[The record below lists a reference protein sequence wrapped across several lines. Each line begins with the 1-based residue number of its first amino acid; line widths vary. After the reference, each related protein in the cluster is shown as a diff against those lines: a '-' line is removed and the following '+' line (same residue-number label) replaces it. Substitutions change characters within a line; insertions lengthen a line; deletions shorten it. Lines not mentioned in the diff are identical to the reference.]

1 MVYSQAKVIAGGL
14 AHIPIVIGVFY
25 FIMTFFNKRAIN
37 YAEANKNKK
46 VENKSVE
53 TKVQIKEKTSVNS
66 ETKSEVPLK
75 VENTSTE
82 KKPEVL
88 LKVENTSTE
97 KKPEVPLKVENTSTE
112 TKPMKKK
119 HADVPV
125 NIYRPKTPFEG
136 TVTGNYSLLKE
147 GAIGRVNHITFDLK
161 ESDPFLNYVEGQSI
175 GIMPAGEDANGKP
188 HKLRLY
194 SIASTRHGD
203 DFEGNTVSLCVRQL
217 QYEKE
222 GETIN
227 GVCSTYLCDI
237 KPGDKVKITGPVGK
251 EMLLPD
257 EEDANIVM
265 LATGTGIA
273 PMRAY
278 LRRMFEATEKEKNK
292 WNFKGKAWLFMGAP
306 KSANLLYEED
316 LQRYLEN
323 YPENFKYT
331 KAISREQQNSKG
343 GRMYIQDR
351 VLESANELF
360 NMIEDE
366 KTHIYLCG
374 LKGMEPGIDEAMTKA
389 AEEKG
394 LNWSELRPQLKKA
407 GRWHVETY

>member
-1 MVYSQAKVIAGGL
+1 MYSQAKVIAGGL
-14 AHIPIVIGVFY
+14 AHIPVVIAVFY
-25 FIMTFFNKRAIN
+25 FILTTFNKRAL
-37 YAEANKNKK
+37 KF
-46 VENKSVE
+46 VEEV
-53 TKVQIKEKTSVNS
+53 KT
-66 ETKSEVPLK
+66 
-75 VENTSTE
+75 
-82 KKPEVL
+82 KKPESKAVEPKKPDVSKSENS
-88 LKVENTSTE
+88 KVEAP
-97 KKPEVPLKVENTSTE
+97 KTE
-112 TKPMKKK
+112 TPKVAKKK

-136 TVTGNYSLLKE
+136 TVIENYSLLKE

-161 ESDPFLNYVEGQSI
+161 DSDPFLNYIEGQSI

-203 DFEGNTVSLCVRQL
+203 DFNGNTVSLCVRQL
-217 QYEKE
+217 QYEKD

-257 EEDANIVM
+257 EEDSNIVM
-265 LATGTGIA
+265 LATGAGIA

-278 LRRMFEATEKEKNK
+278 LRRMFEPTEKEKNK

-316 LQRYLEN
+316 LQRYIADN
-323 YPENFKYT
+323 PDNFKYT
-331 KAISREQQNSKG
+331 KAISREQQNTKG

-394 LNWSELRPQLKKA
+394 LNWAELRPQLKKA

>member
-14 AHIPIVIGVFY
+14 AHIPIVIGIFY
-25 FIMTFFNKRAIN
+25 FIMTFFNKRAIK
-37 YAEANKNKK
+37 YAEANKSKK
-46 VENKSVE
+46 VEKKVEKLEIKSKSAVP
-53 TKVQIKEKTSVNS
+53 TKVES
-66 ETKSEVPLK
+66 K
-75 VENTSTE
+75 VEVQKTTSDSSEIKTE
-82 KKPEVL
+82 SPKNDEIT
-88 LKVENTSTE
+88 NIE
-97 KKPEVPLKVENTSTE
+97 K
-112 TKPMKKK
+112 KPMKKK

-125 NIYRPKTPFEG
+125 NIYRPKTPYEG
-136 TVTGNYSLLKE
+136 TVIENYSLLKE

-161 ESDPFLNYVEGQSI
+161 DSDPFLNYVEGQSI

-203 DFEGNTVSLCVRQL
+203 NFEGNTVSLCVRQL
-217 QYEKE
+217 QYEKD

-251 EMLLPD
+251 EMLLPE
-257 EEDANIVM
+257 EEDANVVM

-278 LRRMFEATEKEKNK
+278 LRRMFEQTEKEKNK

-316 LQRYLEN
+316 LQRYLTDN
-323 YPENFKYT
+323 PNNFKYT
-331 KAISREQQNSKG
+331 KAISREQQNTKG